1 MKEFAYSEPCLDE
14 EDKKAVLEVL
24 NSKQLEFAYSEPCLD
39 EEDKKAVLEVLNS
52 KQLTQGKRSLLFE
65 EALCEFLGVKHAL
78 VFNSATS
85 ALLTLYRNFS
95 DFNAD
100 CNEIITTPISFVAT
114 ANMLLESGYKPVFA
128 EIKNDGNIDELA
140 LEKLIN
146 ERTKAIVSVDYA
158 GKSVEIGSIQKLC
171 KRHSLSFLSD
181 SSHAL
186 GSEYQNKKVGGF
198 ALASVF
204 SFHAIKP
211 ITTAEGGAVVT
222 NDGELY
228 EKMKLFRS
236 HGMLKKDFFEGE
248 VKSIGHNFRLN
259 EIQSALGLS
268 QLKKAPLLMQKREEI
283 ALVYDRIFKD
293 NPYFTPLHPL
303 LKDKSSNHLYPIL
316 MRQKFFT
323 CKKLILENLHKHG
336 ILAQVHYKPIY
347 QYQLYQ
353 QLFNTAPLKSAEDF
367 YRAEISLPC
376 HANLDLGSVQN
387 IAHGV
392 LKTFENLKVK

>member
-1 MKEFAYSEPCLDE
+1 MK
-14 EDKKAVLEVL
+14 K
-24 NSKQLEFAYSEPCLD
+24 FAYSEPCLD

-52 KQLTQGKRSLLFE
+52 KQLTQGKHSLLFE

-100 CNEIITTPISFVAT
+100 RNEIITTPISFVAT

-128 EIKNDGNIDELA
+128 EVKNDGNIDELA

-146 ERTKAIVSVDYA
+146 EKTKAIVSVDYA
-158 GKSVEIGSIQKLC
+158 GKSVEIESIQKLC
-171 KRHSLSFLSD
+171 KKHSLSFLSD

-186 GSEYQNKKVGGF
+186 GSEYQNQKVGGF

-222 NDGELY
+222 NDSGLH
-228 EKMKLFRS
+228 EKMKWFRS

-268 QLKKAPLLMQKREEI
+268 QLKKAPLFMQKREEV

-323 CKKLILENLHKHG
+323 CKKLILENLHKIG

-367 YRAEISLPC
+367 YCAEISLPC
-376 HANLDLGSVQN
+376 HANLNLESVQN

-392 LKTFENLKVK
+392 LKTFEGFNRISSI

>member
-1 MKEFAYSEPCLDE
+1 MK
-14 EDKKAVLEVL
+14 
-24 NSKQLEFAYSEPCLD
+24 EFAYSEPCLD

-95 DFNAD
+95 DFSAD

-146 ERTKAIVSVDYA
+146 EKTKAIVSVDYA

-222 NDGELY
+222 NDSELH

-283 ALVYDRIFKD
+283 ALIYDRIFKD

-323 CKKLILENLHKHG
+323 CKKLILENLHKCG

-353 QLFNTAPLKSAEDF
+353 QLFNTAPLKSAQDF

-376 HANLDLGSVQN
+376 HANLDLESVQN
-387 IAHGV
+387 IAHGI
-392 LKTFENLKVK
+392 LKTFENLKVE

>member
-14 EDKKAVLEVL
+14 EDKKAVL
-24 NSKQLEFAYSEPCLD
+24 K
-39 EEDKKAVLEVLNS
+39 VLNS

-95 DFNAD
+95 DFSAD
-100 CNEIITTPISFVAT
+100 RNEIITTPISFVAT

-128 EIKNDGNIDELA
+128 GIKNDGNIDELA

-146 ERTKAIVSVDYA
+146 EKTKAIVSVDYA
-158 GKSVEIGSIQKLC
+158 GKSVEVGSIQELC
-171 KRHSLSFLSD
+171 KKHSLSFLSD

-222 NDGELY
+222 NDSELH

-248 VKSIGHNFRLN
+248 VKNIGHNFRLN

-268 QLKKAPLLMQKREEI
+268 QLKKAPLLMQKREEA
-283 ALVYDRIFKD
+283 ALTYDRIFKD

-316 MRQKFFT
+316 MRQKFFA
-323 CKKLILENLHKHG
+323 CKKLILENLHKRG

-367 YRAEISLPC
+367 YNAEISLPC
-376 HANLDLGSVQN
+376 HANLNLESAQT

-392 LKTFENLKVK
+392 LKTFEDLKIE

>member
-1 MKEFAYSEPCLDE
+1 MK
-14 EDKKAVLEVL
+14 
-24 NSKQLEFAYSEPCLD
+24 EFAYSEPCLD

-146 ERTKAIVSVDYA
+146 KKTKAIVSVDYA

-222 NDGELY
+222 NDNELY
-228 EKMKLFRS
+228 EKMKWFRS
-236 HGMLKKDFFEGE
+236 HGMIKKDFFEGE

-323 CKKLILENLHKHG
+323 CKKLILENLHKRG

-353 QLFNTAPLKSAEDF
+353 QLFNTAPLKSAQDF

-376 HANLDLGSVQN
+376 HANLDLESVQT

-392 LKTFENLKVK
+392 LKTFEDLKIE

>member
-1 MKEFAYSEPCLDE
+1 MK
-14 EDKKAVLEVL
+14 
-24 NSKQLEFAYSEPCLD
+24 EFAYSEPCLD

-95 DFNAD
+95 GFNAD

-128 EIKNDGNIDELA
+128 GIKNDGNIDELA

-146 ERTKAIVSVDYA
+146 EKTKAIVSVDYA

-228 EKMKLFRS
+228 EKMKWFRS
-236 HGMLKKDFFEGE
+236 HGMIKKDFFEGE

-323 CKKLILENLHKHG
+323 CKKLILENLHKRG

-376 HANLDLGSVQN
+376 HANLDLKSVQN
-387 IAHGV
+387 IAHSV
-392 LKTFENLKVK
+392 LKTFEDLKIE

>member
-1 MKEFAYSEPCLDE
+1 MK
-14 EDKKAVLEVL
+14 
-24 NSKQLEFAYSEPCLD
+24 EFAYSEPCLD

-146 ERTKAIVSVDYA
+146 KKTKAIVSVDYA
-158 GKSVEIGSIQKLC
+158 GKSVEIESIQKLC

-323 CKKLILENLHKHG
+323 CKKLILENLHKRG

-376 HANLDLGSVQN
+376 HANLDLESAQT

-392 LKTFENLKVK
+392 LKTFEDLKIE

>member
-1 MKEFAYSEPCLDE
+1 MK
-14 EDKKAVLEVL
+14 
-24 NSKQLEFAYSEPCLD
+24 EFAYSEPCLD

-146 ERTKAIVSVDYA
+146 EKTKAIVSVDYA

-186 GSEYQNKKVGGF
+186 GSEYHSKKVGGF

-222 NDGELY
+222 NDSELY
-228 EKMKLFRS
+228 EKMKWFRS

-283 ALVYDRIFKD
+283 ALTYDRIFKD

-353 QLFNTAPLKSAEDF
+353 QLFNTAPLKSAQDF

-376 HANLDLGSVQN
+376 HANLDLESVQN
-387 IAHGV
+387 IAHSV
-392 LKTFENLKVK
+392 LKTFENLKIE

>member
-1 MKEFAYSEPCLDE
+1 MK
-14 EDKKAVLEVL
+14 
-24 NSKQLEFAYSEPCLD
+24 EFAYSEPCLD

-95 DFNAD
+95 DFSAD

-146 ERTKAIVSVDYA
+146 EKTKAIVSVDYA

-228 EKMKLFRS
+228 EKMKWFRS
-236 HGMLKKDFFEGE
+236 HGMIKKDFFEGE

-268 QLKKAPLLMQKREEI
+268 QLKKAPFLMQKREEI
-283 ALVYDRIFKD
+283 ALTYDRIFKD

-316 MRQKFFT
+316 MHQKFFT
-323 CKKLILENLHKHG
+323 CKKLILENLHKCG

-353 QLFNTAPLKSAEDF
+353 QLFNTAPLKNAEGF
-367 YRAEISLPC
+367 YCAEISLPC
-376 HANLDLGSVQN
+376 HANLDLESVQN

-392 LKTFENLKVK
+392 LKTFEKLKIE

>member
-1 MKEFAYSEPCLDE
+1 MK
-14 EDKKAVLEVL
+14 
-24 NSKQLEFAYSEPCLD
+24 EFAYSEPCLD

-95 DFNAD
+95 GFSAD

-128 EIKNDGNIDELA
+128 EVKNDGNIDELA
-140 LEKLIN
+140 LEKLITKK
-146 ERTKAIVSVDYA
+146 TKAIVSVDYA
-158 GKSVEIGSIQKLC
+158 GKSVEIESVQKLC
-171 KRHSLSFLSD
+171 KKHSLSFLSD

-222 NDGELY
+222 NDSELY
-228 EKMKLFRS
+228 EKMKSFRS

-248 VKSIGHNFRLN
+248 VKSVGYNFRLN

-268 QLKKAPLLMQKREEI
+268 QLKKAPLLMQKREEV
-283 ALVYDRIFKD
+283 ALTYDRIFKD

-316 MRQKFFT
+316 MRQKFFA
-323 CKKLILENLHKHG
+323 CKKLILENLHKRG

-367 YRAEISLPC
+367 YCAEISLPC
-376 HANLDLGSVQN
+376 HANLNLESVQN

-392 LKTFENLKVK
+392 LKTFEGFNRISSI

>member
-1 MKEFAYSEPCLDE
+1 MK
-14 EDKKAVLEVL
+14 
-24 NSKQLEFAYSEPCLD
+24 EFAYSEPCLD

-146 ERTKAIVSVDYA
+146 EKTKAIVSVDYA

-222 NDGELY
+222 NDSELH
-228 EKMKLFRS
+228 EKMKWFRS

-323 CKKLILENLHKHG
+323 CKKLILENLHKRG

-353 QLFNTAPLKSAEDF
+353 QLFNTAPLKSAQDF
-367 YRAEISLPC
+367 YCAEISLPC
-376 HANLDLGSVQN
+376 HANLDLESVQN

-392 LKTFENLKVK
+392 LKTFEDLKVE

>member
-1 MKEFAYSEPCLDE
+1 MK
-14 EDKKAVLEVL
+14 
-24 NSKQLEFAYSEPCLD
+24 EFAYSEPCLD

-128 EIKNDGNIDELA
+128 EIKNDGNIDELT

-146 ERTKAIVSVDYA
+146 EKTKAIVSVDYA
-158 GKSVEIGSIQKLC
+158 GKSVEIESIQKLC

-228 EKMKLFRS
+228 EKMKWFRS

-268 QLKKAPLLMQKREEI
+268 QLKKAPFLMQKREEI

-323 CKKLILENLHKHG
+323 CKKLILENLHKRG

-353 QLFNTAPLKSAEDF
+353 QLFNTAPLKSAQDF

-376 HANLDLGSVQN
+376 HANLDLESAQT

-392 LKTFENLKVK
+392 LKTFESFKIE

>member
-1 MKEFAYSEPCLDE
+1 MK
-14 EDKKAVLEVL
+14 
-24 NSKQLEFAYSEPCLD
+24 EFAYSEPCLD

-95 DFNAD
+95 DFNAN

-114 ANMLLESGYKPVFA
+114 ANMLLESGYRPVFA
-128 EIKNDGNIDELA
+128 EVKNDGNIDELA
-140 LEKLIN
+140 LEKLITKK
-146 ERTKAIVSVDYA
+146 TKAIVSVDYA
-158 GKSVEIGSIQKLC
+158 GKSVEIESIQKLC
-171 KRHSLSFLSD
+171 KKHSLSFLSD

-222 NDGELY
+222 NDSELH

-248 VKSIGHNFRLN
+248 VKNIGHNFRLN

-268 QLKKAPLLMQKREEI
+268 QLKKAPFLMQKREEA

-323 CKKLILENLHKHG
+323 CKKLILENLHKRG

-353 QLFNTAPLKSAEDF
+353 QLFNAAPLKSAEDF

-376 HANLDLGSVQN
+376 HANLNLESVQN

-392 LKTFENLKVK
+392 LKTFESFKID

>member
-1 MKEFAYSEPCLDE
+1 MK
-14 EDKKAVLEVL
+14 
-24 NSKQLEFAYSEPCLD
+24 EFAYSEPCLD

-95 DFNAD
+95 DFSTD

-146 ERTKAIVSVDYA
+146 EKTKAIVSVDYA

-171 KRHSLSFLSD
+171 KKHSLSFLSD

-228 EKMKLFRS
+228 EKMKWFRS
-236 HGMLKKDFFEGE
+236 HGMIKKDFFEGE

-376 HANLDLGSVQN
+376 HANLDLESAQT

-392 LKTFENLKVK
+392 LKTFEGFKIE

>member
-1 MKEFAYSEPCLDE
+1 MK
-14 EDKKAVLEVL
+14 
-24 NSKQLEFAYSEPCLD
+24 EFAYSEPCLD

-95 DFNAD
+95 GFNAD

-114 ANMLLESGYKPVFA
+114 ANMLLESGYKPIFA

-146 ERTKAIVSVDYA
+146 KKTKAIVSVDYA
-158 GKSVEIGSIQKLC
+158 GKSVETKSIQKLC
-171 KRHSLSFLSD
+171 KKHSLSFLSD

-222 NDGELY
+222 NDSELY
-228 EKMKLFRS
+228 EKMKWFRS
-236 HGMLKKDFFEGE
+236 HGMIKKDFFEGE

-316 MRQKFFT
+316 MRQKFFA
-323 CKKLILENLHKHG
+323 CKKLILENLHKRG

-376 HANLDLGSVQN
+376 HANLDLESVQN
-387 IAHGV
+387 IAHSV
-392 LKTFENLKVK
+392 LKTFENLKIE

>member
-1 MKEFAYSEPCLDE
+1 MK
-14 EDKKAVLEVL
+14 
-24 NSKQLEFAYSEPCLD
+24 EFAYSEPCLD

-222 NDGELY
+222 NDNELY
-228 EKMKLFRS
+228 EKMKWFRS
-236 HGMLKKDFFEGE
+236 HGMIKKDFFEGE

-283 ALVYDRIFKD
+283 ALIYDRIFKD

-323 CKKLILENLHKHG
+323 CKKLILENLHKCG

-353 QLFNTAPLKSAEDF
+353 QLFNTAPLKNAEDF

-376 HANLDLGSVQN
+376 HANLDLESVQN

-392 LKTFENLKVK
+392 LKTFENLKIE

>member
-1 MKEFAYSEPCLDE
+1 MK
-14 EDKKAVLEVL
+14 K
-24 NSKQLEFAYSEPCLD
+24 FAYSEPCLD

-52 KQLTQGKRSLLFE
+52 KQLTQGKYSLLFE

-78 VFNSATS
+78 AFNSATS

-128 EIKNDGNIDELA
+128 EVKNDGNIDELA
-140 LEKLIN
+140 LEKLITKK
-146 ERTKAIVSVDYA
+146 TKAIVSVDYA
-158 GKSVEIGSIQKLC
+158 GKSVEIESVQRLC
-171 KRHSLSFLSD
+171 KKHSLSFLSD

-222 NDGELY
+222 NDSELY
-228 EKMKLFRS
+228 EKMKSFRS
-236 HGMLKKDFFEGE
+236 HGMIKKDFFEGE
-248 VKSIGHNFRLN
+248 VKSVGYNFRLN

-283 ALVYDRIFKD
+283 ALVYDEIFKD

-303 LKDKSSNHLYPIL
+303 LKHQSSNHLYPIL

-323 CKKLILENLHKHG
+323 FKRSILEFLHKLG

-353 QLFNTAPLKSAEDF
+353 QLFNTAPLKSVQDF
-367 YRAEISLPC
+367 YSAEISLPC
-376 HANLDLGSVQN
+376 HANLDLESVKS

-392 LKTFENLKVK
+392 LKTFEGFNRMGFI

>member
-1 MKEFAYSEPCLDE
+1 MK
-14 EDKKAVLEVL
+14 
-24 NSKQLEFAYSEPCLD
+24 EFAYSEPCLD

-95 DFNAD
+95 DFSTD

-146 ERTKAIVSVDYA
+146 EKTKAIVSVDYA

-171 KRHSLSFLSD
+171 KKHSLSFLSD

-228 EKMKLFRS
+228 EKMKWFRS
-236 HGMLKKDFFEGE
+236 HGIIKKDFFEGE

-283 ALVYDRIFKD
+283 ALIYDRIFKD

-323 CKKLILENLHKHG
+323 CKKLILENLHKRG

-353 QLFNTAPLKSAEDF
+353 QLFNTAPLKSAQDF

-376 HANLDLGSVQN
+376 HANLDLESAQT

-392 LKTFENLKVK
+392 LKTFENLKIE

>member
-14 EDKKAVLEVL
+14 EDKKV
-24 NSKQLEFAYSEPCLD
+24 
-39 EEDKKAVLEVLNS
+39 VLEVLNS

-146 ERTKAIVSVDYA
+146 EKTKAIVSVDYA

-228 EKMKLFRS
+228 EKMKWFRS
-236 HGMLKKDFFEGE
+236 HGMIKKDFFEGE

-283 ALVYDRIFKD
+283 ALTYDRIFKD

-316 MRQKFFT
+316 IRQKFFT
-323 CKKLILENLHKHG
+323 CKKLILENLHKRG

-353 QLFNTAPLKSAEDF
+353 QLFNTAPLKSAQDF

-376 HANLDLGSVQN
+376 HANLNLESVQN

-392 LKTFENLKVK
+392 LKTFENLKIE

>member
-1 MKEFAYSEPCLDE
+1 MK
-14 EDKKAVLEVL
+14 
-24 NSKQLEFAYSEPCLD
+24 EFAYSEPCLD

-95 DFNAD
+95 DFNAH

-114 ANMLLESGYKPVFA
+114 ANMLLESGYTPVFA
-128 EIKNDGNIDELA
+128 EVKNDGNIDELA
-140 LEKLIN
+140 LEKLITKK
-146 ERTKAIVSVDYA
+146 TKAIVSVDYA

-171 KRHSLSFLSD
+171 KKHSLSFLSD

-186 GSEYQNKKVGGF
+186 GSEYQNKKVGSF

-222 NDGELY
+222 NDSELY

-268 QLKKAPLLMQKREEI
+268 QLKKAPFLMQKREEI
-283 ALVYDRIFKD
+283 ALTYDRIFKD

-303 LKDKSSNHLYPIL
+303 LNYKSSNHLYPIL
-316 MRQKFFT
+316 MDQKFFIF
-323 CKKLILENLHKHG
+323 KKLILENLHKLG

-376 HANLDLGSVQN
+376 HANLNLESVQN

-392 LKTFENLKVK
+392 LKTFESFKIE

>member
-1 MKEFAYSEPCLDE
+1 MK
-14 EDKKAVLEVL
+14 
-24 NSKQLEFAYSEPCLD
+24 EFAYSEPCLD

-95 DFNAD
+95 GFSAD

-128 EIKNDGNIDELA
+128 EVKNDGNIDELA

-146 ERTKAIVSVDYA
+146 EKTKAIVSVDYA

-171 KRHSLSFLSD
+171 KKHSLSFLSD

-186 GSEYQNKKVGGF
+186 GSEYHSKKVGGF

-222 NDGELY
+222 NNSELY

-248 VKSIGHNFRLN
+248 VKSVGHNFRLN

-283 ALVYDRIFKD
+283 ALTYDRIFKD

-323 CKKLILENLHKHG
+323 CKKLILENLHKRG

-367 YRAEISLPC
+367 YNAEISLPC
-376 HANLDLGSVQN
+376 HANLNLESVQN

-392 LKTFENLKVK
+392 LKTFEGFKID

>member
-1 MKEFAYSEPCLDE
+1 MK
-14 EDKKAVLEVL
+14 
-24 NSKQLEFAYSEPCLD
+24 EFAYSEPCLD

-78 VFNSATS
+78 AFNSATS

-95 DFNAD
+95 DFSAD

-146 ERTKAIVSVDYA
+146 EKTKAIVGVDYA

-222 NDGELY
+222 NDNELY
-228 EKMKLFRS
+228 EKMKWFRS
-236 HGMLKKDFFEGE
+236 HGMIKKDFFEGE

-376 HANLDLGSVQN
+376 HANLNLESAQT

-392 LKTFENLKVK
+392 LKTFEDLKIE

>member
-1 MKEFAYSEPCLDE
+1 MK
-14 EDKKAVLEVL
+14 
-24 NSKQLEFAYSEPCLD
+24 EFAYSEPCLD

-95 DFNAD
+95 DFDAD

-128 EIKNDGNIDELA
+128 GIKNDGNIDELA

-146 ERTKAIVSVDYA
+146 EKTKAIVSVDYA
-158 GKSVEIGSIQKLC
+158 GKSVEIKSIQELC
-171 KRHSLSFLSD
+171 KKHSLSFLSD

-186 GSEYQNKKVGGF
+186 GSEYQNKKVGSF

-222 NDGELY
+222 NDSELH

-316 MRQKFFT
+316 MRQKFFA
-323 CKKLILENLHKHG
+323 CKKLILENLHKRG

-367 YRAEISLPC
+367 YNAEISLPC
-376 HANLDLGSVQN
+376 HANLNLESVQN

-392 LKTFENLKVK
+392 LKTFEDLKIE

>member
-1 MKEFAYSEPCLDE
+1 MK
-14 EDKKAVLEVL
+14 
-24 NSKQLEFAYSEPCLD
+24 EFAYSEPCLD

-100 CNEIITTPISFVAT
+100 CNEIVTTPISFVAT

-146 ERTKAIVSVDYA
+146 EKTKAIVSVDYA

-316 MRQKFFT
+316 IRQKFFT
-323 CKKLILENLHKHG
+323 CKKLILENLHKRG

-376 HANLDLGSVQN
+376 HANLDLESVQN

-392 LKTFENLKVK
+392 LKTFEGFKIE

>member
-1 MKEFAYSEPCLDE
+1 MK
-14 EDKKAVLEVL
+14 
-24 NSKQLEFAYSEPCLD
+24 EFAYSEPCLD

-146 ERTKAIVSVDYA
+146 EKTKAIVSVDYA

-222 NDGELY
+222 NDNELY
-228 EKMKLFRS
+228 EKMKWFRS
-236 HGMLKKDFFEGE
+236 HGMIKKDFFEGE

-283 ALVYDRIFKD
+283 ALIYDRIFKD

-323 CKKLILENLHKHG
+323 CKKLILENLHKRG

-376 HANLDLGSVQN
+376 HANLDLESVQN

-392 LKTFENLKVK
+392 LKTFENLKIE

>member
-1 MKEFAYSEPCLDE
+1 MK
-14 EDKKAVLEVL
+14 
-24 NSKQLEFAYSEPCLD
+24 EFAYSEPCLD

-95 DFNAD
+95 EFSAD
-100 CNEIITTPISFVAT
+100 RNEIITTPISFVAT
-114 ANMLLESGYKPVFA
+114 ANMLLESGYTPVFA
-128 EIKNDGNIDELA
+128 EVKNDGNIDELA
-140 LEKLIN
+140 LEKLITKK
-146 ERTKAIVSVDYA
+146 TKAIVSVDYA
-158 GKSVEIGSIQKLC
+158 GKSVEIESIQKLC
-171 KRHSLSFLSD
+171 KKHSLSFLSD

-186 GSEYQNKKVGGF
+186 GSEYHSKKVGGF

-222 NDGELY
+222 NNSELY

-236 HGMLKKDFFEGE
+236 HGMLKKNFFEGE
-248 VKSIGHNFRLN
+248 VKSVGHNFRLN

-268 QLKKAPLLMQKREEI
+268 QLKKAPFLMQKREEI

-316 MRQKFFT
+316 MCQKFFIF
-323 CKKLILENLHKHG
+323 KKLILENLHKRG

-367 YRAEISLPC
+367 YNAEISLPC
-376 HANLDLGSVQN
+376 HANLNLESVKN

-392 LKTFENLKVK
+392 LKTFEGFKID

>member
-1 MKEFAYSEPCLDE
+1 MK
-14 EDKKAVLEVL
+14 
-24 NSKQLEFAYSEPCLD
+24 EFAYSEPCLD

-114 ANMLLESGYKPVFA
+114 ANMLLESGYRPVFA
-128 EIKNDGNIDELA
+128 EVKNDGNIDELA
-140 LEKLIN
+140 LEKLITKK
-146 ERTKAIVSVDYA
+146 TKAIVSVDYA

-171 KRHSLSFLSD
+171 KKHSLSFLSD

-222 NDGELY
+222 NDSELH

-236 HGMLKKDFFEGE
+236 HGMLKKNFFEGE

-268 QLKKAPLLMQKREEI
+268 QLKKAPFLMQKREEV
-283 ALVYDRIFKD
+283 ALTYDRIFKD

-316 MRQKFFT
+316 MDQKFFT
-323 CKKLILENLHKHG
+323 FKRSILESLHKRG

-367 YRAEISLPC
+367 YNAEISLPC
-376 HANLDLGSVQN
+376 HANLNLGSVQN

-392 LKTFENLKVK
+392 LKTFEGFKIE

>member
-1 MKEFAYSEPCLDE
+1 MK
-14 EDKKAVLEVL
+14 
-24 NSKQLEFAYSEPCLD
+24 EFAYSEPCLD

-146 ERTKAIVSVDYA
+146 EKTKAIVSVDYA

-171 KRHSLSFLSD
+171 KKHSLSFLSD

-186 GSEYQNKKVGGF
+186 GSEYQNQKVGGF

-222 NDGELY
+222 NDGELH
-228 EKMKLFRS
+228 EKMKWFRS
-236 HGMLKKDFFEGE
+236 HGMIKKDFFEGE
-248 VKSIGHNFRLN
+248 VKSVGHNFRLN

-268 QLKKAPLLMQKREEI
+268 QLKKAPLLMQKREEV
-283 ALVYDRIFKD
+283 ALTYDRIFKD

-316 MRQKFFT
+316 MRQKFFIF
-323 CKKLILENLHKHG
+323 KKLILENLHKRG
-336 ILAQVHYKPIY
+336 ILAQAHYKPIY

-376 HANLDLGSVQN
+376 HANLDLEN
-387 IAHGV
+387 AKAIAHGV
-392 LKTFENLKVK
+392 LKTFENFKIE

>member
-1 MKEFAYSEPCLDE
+1 MK
-14 EDKKAVLEVL
+14 
-24 NSKQLEFAYSEPCLD
+24 EFAYSEPCLD

-95 DFNAD
+95 NFNAD

-146 ERTKAIVSVDYA
+146 KKTKAIVSVDYA
-158 GKSVEIGSIQKLC
+158 GKSVEIESIQKLC
-171 KRHSLSFLSD
+171 KKHSLSFLSD

-222 NDGELY
+222 NDSELY
-228 EKMKLFRS
+228 EKMKWFRS

-283 ALVYDRIFKD
+283 ALTYDKIFKD

-316 MRQKFFT
+316 MDQKFFT
-323 CKKLILENLHKHG
+323 CKKLILENLHKRG

-376 HANLDLGSVQN
+376 HANLNLESAQT

-392 LKTFENLKVK
+392 LKTFENLKIE

>member
-1 MKEFAYSEPCLDE
+1 MK
-14 EDKKAVLEVL
+14 
-24 NSKQLEFAYSEPCLD
+24 EFAYSEPCLD

-95 DFNAD
+95 DFSAD

-128 EIKNDGNIDELA
+128 EVKNDGNIDELA
-140 LEKLIN
+140 LEKLITKK
-146 ERTKAIVSVDYA
+146 TKAIVSVDYA
-158 GKSVEIGSIQKLC
+158 GKSVEIESIQELC
-171 KRHSLSFLSD
+171 KKHSLSFLSD

-222 NDGELY
+222 NNSELY

-268 QLKKAPLLMQKREEI
+268 QLKKAPFLMQKREEI

-316 MRQKFFT
+316 MDQKFFT
-323 CKKLILENLHKHG
+323 CKKLILENLHKRG

-353 QLFNTAPLKSAEDF
+353 QLFNTAPLKSAQDF
-367 YRAEISLPC
+367 YNAEISLPC
-376 HANLDLGSVQN
+376 HANLNLESVQN

-392 LKTFENLKVK
+392 LKTFEDLKNRMSFI

>member
-1 MKEFAYSEPCLDE
+1 MK
-14 EDKKAVLEVL
+14 
-24 NSKQLEFAYSEPCLD
+24 EFAYSEPCLD

-228 EKMKLFRS
+228 EKMKWFRS
-236 HGMLKKDFFEGE
+236 HGMIKKDFFEGE

-268 QLKKAPLLMQKREEI
+268 QLKKAPFLMQKREEI
-283 ALVYDRIFKD
+283 ALVYDRTFKD

-323 CKKLILENLHKHG
+323 CKKLILENLHKRG

-376 HANLDLGSVQN
+376 HANLDLESAQT

-392 LKTFENLKVK
+392 LKTFENLKVE

>member
-1 MKEFAYSEPCLDE
+1 MK
-14 EDKKAVLEVL
+14 
-24 NSKQLEFAYSEPCLD
+24 EFAYSEPCLD

-95 DFNAD
+95 NFSAD

-146 ERTKAIVSVDYA
+146 EKTKAIVSVDYA

-171 KRHSLSFLSD
+171 KRYSLSFLSD

-228 EKMKLFRS
+228 EKMKSFRS
-236 HGMLKKDFFEGE
+236 HGMIKKDFFEGE

-323 CKKLILENLHKHG
+323 CKKLILENLHKRG

-376 HANLDLGSVQN
+376 HANLDLESVQN

-392 LKTFENLKVK
+392 LKTFEDLKIE

>member
-1 MKEFAYSEPCLDE
+1 MK
-14 EDKKAVLEVL
+14 
-24 NSKQLEFAYSEPCLD
+24 EFAYSEPCLD

-114 ANMLLESGYKPVFA
+114 ANMLLESGYKPIFA

-146 ERTKAIVSVDYA
+146 EKTKAIVSVDYA

-222 NDGELY
+222 NDNELY
-228 EKMKLFRS
+228 EKMKWFRS
-236 HGMLKKDFFEGE
+236 HGMIKKDFFEGE

-323 CKKLILENLHKHG
+323 CKKLILENLHKRG

-353 QLFNTAPLKSAEDF
+353 QLFNTAPLKSAQDF

-376 HANLDLGSVQN
+376 HANLDLESVQN

-392 LKTFENLKVK
+392 LKTFENLKIE

>member
-1 MKEFAYSEPCLDE
+1 MK
-14 EDKKAVLEVL
+14 
-24 NSKQLEFAYSEPCLD
+24 EFAYSEPCLD

-128 EIKNDGNIDELA
+128 EVKNDGNIDELA

-146 ERTKAIVSVDYA
+146 KKTKAIVSVDYA
-158 GKSVEIGSIQKLC
+158 GKSVEIESIQKLC
-171 KRHSLSFLSD
+171 KKHSLSFLSD

-228 EKMKLFRS
+228 EKMKWFRS
-236 HGMLKKDFFEGE
+236 HGMIKKDFFEGE

-316 MRQKFFT
+316 MRQKFFA
-323 CKKLILENLHKHG
+323 CKKLILENLHKRG

-353 QLFNTAPLKSAEDF
+353 QLFNTAPLKNAEDF

-376 HANLDLGSVQN
+376 HANLDLESVQN

-392 LKTFENLKVK
+392 LKTFENLKIE

>member
-1 MKEFAYSEPCLDE
+1 MK
-14 EDKKAVLEVL
+14 
-24 NSKQLEFAYSEPCLD
+24 EFAYSEPCLD

-95 DFNAD
+95 DFSAD

-146 ERTKAIVSVDYA
+146 EKTKAIVSVDYA

-222 NDGELY
+222 NDNELY
-228 EKMKLFRS
+228 EKMKWFRS
-236 HGMLKKDFFEGE
+236 HGMIKKDFFEGE

-316 MRQKFFT
+316 MRQKFFA
-323 CKKLILENLHKHG
+323 CKKLILENLHKRG

-353 QLFNTAPLKSAEDF
+353 QFFNTAPLKSAQDF

-376 HANLDLGSVQN
+376 HANLDLESVQN

-392 LKTFENLKVK
+392 LKTFEGFKIE

>member
-1 MKEFAYSEPCLDE
+1 MK
-14 EDKKAVLEVL
+14 
-24 NSKQLEFAYSEPCLD
+24 EFAYSEPCLD

-114 ANMLLESGYKPVFA
+114 ANMLLESSYKPVFA

-146 ERTKAIVSVDYA
+146 EKTKAIVSVDYA

-222 NDGELY
+222 NDNELY
-228 EKMKLFRS
+228 EKMKWFRS
-236 HGMLKKDFFEGE
+236 HGMIKKDFFEGE

-323 CKKLILENLHKHG
+323 CKKLILENLHKRG

-376 HANLDLGSVQN
+376 HANLDLESVQN

-392 LKTFENLKVK
+392 LKTFENLKIE

>member
-1 MKEFAYSEPCLDE
+1 MK
-14 EDKKAVLEVL
+14 
-24 NSKQLEFAYSEPCLD
+24 EFAYSEPCLD

-95 DFNAD
+95 GFNAH

-114 ANMLLESGYKPVFA
+114 ANMLLESGYTPVFA
-128 EIKNDGNIDELA
+128 EVKNDGNIDELA

-158 GKSVEIGSIQKLC
+158 GKSVEVGSIQKLC
-171 KRHSLSFLSD
+171 KKHSLSFLSD

-186 GSEYQNKKVGGF
+186 GSEYHNKKVGGF

-222 NDGELY
+222 NDSELY

-283 ALVYDRIFKD
+283 ALVYDKIFKD

-303 LKDKSSNHLYPIL
+303 LKDQSSNHLYPIL

-323 CKKLILENLHKHG
+323 FKRSILENLHKLG

-367 YRAEISLPC
+367 YNAEISLPC
-376 HANLDLGSVQN
+376 HANLNLEN
-387 IAHGV
+387 AKAIAHGV
-392 LKTFENLKVK
+392 LKTFEGFNRISSI

>member
-1 MKEFAYSEPCLDE
+1 MK
-14 EDKKAVLEVL
+14 
-24 NSKQLEFAYSEPCLD
+24 EFAYSEPCLD

-95 DFNAD
+95 DFSAD

-128 EIKNDGNIDELA
+128 GIKNDGNIDELA

-146 ERTKAIVSVDYA
+146 KKTKAIVSVDYA
-158 GKSVEIGSIQKLC
+158 GKSVEIESIQKLC

-222 NDGELY
+222 NDNELY
-228 EKMKLFRS
+228 EKMKWFRS
-236 HGMLKKDFFEGE
+236 HGMIKKDFFEGE

-353 QLFNTAPLKSAEDF
+353 QLFNTAPLKNAEDF

-376 HANLDLGSVQN
+376 HANLDLESTQT

-392 LKTFENLKVK
+392 LKTFEDLKIE

>member
-1 MKEFAYSEPCLDE
+1 MK
-14 EDKKAVLEVL
+14 
-24 NSKQLEFAYSEPCLD
+24 EFAYSEPCLD

-146 ERTKAIVSVDYA
+146 EKTKAIVSVDYA
-158 GKSVEIGSIQKLC
+158 GKSVEIESIQKLC

-222 NDGELY
+222 NDNELY
-228 EKMKLFRS
+228 EKMKWFRS
-236 HGMLKKDFFEGE
+236 HGMIKKDFFEGE

-323 CKKLILENLHKHG
+323 CKKLILENLHKRG
-336 ILAQVHYKPIY
+336 ILVQVHYKPIY

-376 HANLDLGSVQN
+376 HANLDLESVQN

-392 LKTFENLKVK
+392 LKTFENLKIE

>member
-1 MKEFAYSEPCLDE
+1 MK
-14 EDKKAVLEVL
+14 
-24 NSKQLEFAYSEPCLD
+24 EFAYSEPCLD

-95 DFNAD
+95 DFSAD

-146 ERTKAIVSVDYA
+146 EKTKAIVSVDYA

-222 NDGELY
+222 NDGELH
-228 EKMKLFRS
+228 EKMKWFRS
-236 HGMLKKDFFEGE
+236 HGMIKKDFFEGE

-323 CKKLILENLHKHG
+323 CKKFILENLHKRG

-367 YRAEISLPC
+367 YCAEISLPC
-376 HANLDLGSVQN
+376 HANLDLESVQN

-392 LKTFENLKVK
+392 LKTFEDLKIE

>member
-1 MKEFAYSEPCLDE
+1 MK
-14 EDKKAVLEVL
+14 
-24 NSKQLEFAYSEPCLD
+24 EFAYSEPCLD

-52 KQLTQGKRSLLFE
+52 KQLTQGRRSLLFE
-65 EALCEFLGVKHAL
+65 EALCEFLSVKHAL

-95 DFNAD
+95 EFSAD

-128 EIKNDGNIDELA
+128 GIKNDGNIDELA

-146 ERTKAIVSVDYA
+146 EKTKAIVSVDYA
-158 GKSVEIGSIQKLC
+158 GKSVEIESIQELC
-171 KRHSLSFLSD
+171 KKHSLSFLSD

-186 GSEYQNKKVGGF
+186 GSEYHNKKVGGF

-222 NDGELY
+222 NDSELY

-236 HGMLKKDFFEGE
+236 HGMLKKNFFEGE

-268 QLKKAPLLMQKREEI
+268 QLKKAPFLMQKREEI

-323 CKKLILENLHKHG
+323 CKKLILENLHKRG

-376 HANLDLGSVQN
+376 HANLNLESVQN

-392 LKTFENLKVK
+392 LKTFEGFKIE